1 MDRMYFL
8 TNSIESADAIEKD
21 LVFRGVN
28 LNHIHIISHHD
39 AEEKIHNVHS
49 GSYFMRRDIVH
60 SGERGLIIGLIV
72 GLITGSLLAA
82 IAPFAV
88 GLELTLIAST
98 TILSSLFGVWV
109 GCMIGLST
117 ENYKIAQFHDQLE
130 ADLDRHMLSDRQ
142 LLDMQASGLLLV
154 DDDRH
159 IINFDTDDFLL
170 DLEAL
175 HAIAGQVGEFVV
187 ADLAIGAVR
196 QVLQHGEFLRVN
208 AG

>member
-72 GLITGSLLAA
+72 GLIAGSLLAA

-130 ADLDRHMLSDRQ
+130 AGQYLMVVDVKSSEKEGVETLMKQKHPESSFAGE
-142 LLDMQASGLLLV
+142 ASTTT
-154 DDDRH
+154 
-159 IINFDTDDFLL
+159 NPFKSKDTIRR
-170 DLEAL
+170 A
-175 HAIAGQVGEFVV
+175 A
-187 ADLAIGAVR
+187 
-196 QVLQHGEFLRVN
+196 
-208 AG
+208 